1 MLLLLLLLLL
11 LPQEYQC
18 RRCGAAYTSLDAL
31 RLVDPAT
38 GGFRCEECS
47 AELDAGLD
55 MAAAGLGEWAG
66 RTAG

>member
-1 MLLLLLLLLL
+1 MSED
-11 LPQEYQC
+11 EYQC

-47 AELDAGLD
+47 AELDASLD